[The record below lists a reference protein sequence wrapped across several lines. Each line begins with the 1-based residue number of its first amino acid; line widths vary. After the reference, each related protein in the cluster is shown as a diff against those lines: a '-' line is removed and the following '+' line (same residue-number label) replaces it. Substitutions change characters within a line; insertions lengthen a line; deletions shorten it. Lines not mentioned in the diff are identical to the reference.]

1 MSSITHRKPTQWES
15 LAAGVIAGAVEGAAT
30 YPAEFLKTKAQF
42 ASSKGQPTGGLISI
56 LTTTVKSKGIS
67 GLYSGSGALIAGNGL
82 KAGVRFLTYDTVKDV
97 FRGSDGKL
105 STTGSMLS
113 GLAAGVVEAMVAVTP
128 SETIKTKLIQ
138 DAASARPLY
147 TNMVNGTIGI
157 CRSEGFG
164 GIYRGLGPTI
174 MKQGANSAVRFA
186 SFSTLQ
192 NAAINYTQPASG
204 KLSSSYTF
212 GIGAVAGLITV
223 YATMPFDNIKTR
235 MQSTG
240 AETRYKHS
248 LDCLQ
253 KIVREEGVKRLW
265 GGTTP
270 RLARL
275 MLSGG
280 IVFAVYDK
288 IITTA
293 TAL

>member
-1 MSSITHRKPTQWES
+1 
-15 LAAGVIAGAVEGAAT
+15 
-30 YPAEFLKTKAQF
+30 
-42 ASSKGQPTGGLISI
+42 
-56 LTTTVKSKGIS
+56 
-67 GLYSGSGALIAGNGL
+67 
-82 KAGVRFLTYDTVKDV
+82 
-97 FRGSDGKL
+97 
-105 STTGSMLS
+105 
-113 GLAAGVVEAMVAVTP
+113 
-128 SETIKTKLIQ
+128 
-138 DAASARPLY
+138 
-147 TNMVNGTIGI
+147 
-157 CRSEGFG
+157 
-164 GIYRGLGPTI
+164 

-192 NAAINYTQPASG
+192 QAALNYTGAA
-204 KLSSSYTF
+204 KLSSTQTF

-223 YATMPFDNIKTR
+223 CTFKSFMANIDTTMPFDNVKTR

-253 KIVREEGVKRLW
+253 KVIREEGVKRLW

-288 IITTA
+288 IITTV
-293 TAL
+293 TAV